1 MKNIHLKLKY
11 VVLRIRA
18 NLFTNCG
25 RLKTAVFFTFEMQSL
40 CPFSLNLGRL
50 CICFDQQNIVKAWP

>member
-11 VVLRIRA
+11 IVLRIRA

-25 RLKTAVFFTFEMQSL
+25 RLKMAIFLTFLILDTESVSSFIKSGQAL
-40 CPFSLNLGRL
+40 YLL
-50 CICFDQQNIVKAWP
+50 